1 MPYHLI
7 RTLLLLL
14 ILPLSSSA
22 RSWNELDEELV
33 KARLD
38 SISSEV
44 SGLKYDKIVASYL
57 RTYTKYSRDKS
68 ERILGKSLIYF
79 PIFEKHLKAQG
90 LPEDLKYLPVV
101 ESALEP
107 RAVSSAGAVGLWQF
121 MAETGRYYGLEV
133 NPQVDERCDPEKATK
148 AAVAYLQNLHQRFGN
163 WELAIAAYNSGGGRV
178 SRAIKRARSK
188 DYYRIKRYLPRE
200 TANYVPAFIA
210 ATYLMKYYEEHH
222 LVPNMPSLD
231 AQITETVSINQ
242 PLSFYQVAQISGAT
256 IDIIE
261 QLNPAYPRSH
271 IPARGMK
278 MRSLTL
284 PKRHMVVF
292 KAYLEAEHSLN
303 EKKEAIAMSP
313 VLISQPVEQINKA
326 YEQQIFTLKAGETI
340 NQLAESI
347 NIPSY
352 QLQFWNNLKQKQYPQ
367 DEYLTAFVAIPPQ
380 FKNPMNLEMP
390 LVSALPV
397 AQKSSPA
404 EEEITTNNEMVEAA
418 NLDQYLFQDEYLFYW
433 ARKKERVSD
442 IAEKIPGV
450 TTQDIL
456 TLNGFKKDKLVKA
469 DARIK
474 VKVVGR

>member
-7 RTLLLLL
+7 RTLLLFLF
-14 ILPLSSSA
+14 LPLSLSA
-22 RSWNELDEELV
+22 SPWNDLDEELV
-33 KARLD
+33 EARLD
-38 SISSEV
+38 SIASQV

-68 ERILGKSLIYF
+68 ERILGKSLVYF

-90 LPEDLKYLPVV
+90 LPEDLKYLPIV

-133 NPQVDERCDPEKATK
+133 TPQVDERCDPEKATK
-148 AAVAYLQNLHQRFGN
+148 AAVAYLQNLYKRFGN

-210 ATYLMKYYEEHH
+210 ATYLMKFYEEHH
-222 LVPNMPSLD
+222 LVPKIPSLD
-231 AQITETVSINQ
+231 AQITETISLNQ
-242 PLSFYQVAQISGAT
+242 PFSFYQIAQISGAT

-261 QLNPAYPRSH
+261 QLNPAYPRSN

-292 KAYLEAEHSLN
+292 KAYLEAEHSPN

-313 VLISQPVEQINKA
+313 VLLSQPIEQINNA
-326 YEQQIFTLKAGETI
+326 YEQQVFTLKAGETI
-340 NQLAESI
+340 DQLAESI

-352 QLQFWNNLKQKQYPQ
+352 QLQFWNNLKQDHYPQ

-390 LVSALPV
+390 PVSALPV
-397 AQKSSPA
+397 AQKEAPA
-404 EEEITTNNEMVEAA
+404 EETVHPKDETITALD
-418 NLDQYLFQDEYLFYW
+418 LDQYLFQDEYLFYW
-433 ARKKERVSD
+433 ARKKERVSE
-442 IAEKIPGV
+442 IADKIPGV
-450 TTQDIL
+450 TTQDIM
-456 TLNGFKKDKLVKA
+456 TLNGFKKDKVVKA

-474 VKVVGR
+474 VKALSK